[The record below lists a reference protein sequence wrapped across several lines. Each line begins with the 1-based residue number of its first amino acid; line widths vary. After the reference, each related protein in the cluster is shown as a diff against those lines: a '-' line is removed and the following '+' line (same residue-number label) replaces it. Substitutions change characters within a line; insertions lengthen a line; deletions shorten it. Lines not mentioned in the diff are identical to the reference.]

1 MTQVE
6 DLKNEKKN
14 EINAK
19 PYIKWLLF
27 AIAFILTAFCIC
39 SSAYQVDLESVEVG
53 DVATKDYVALEDT
66 VDEVAT
72 EKLRTAAANSVGPI
86 YKIDS
91 VVEQTTAQQMN
102 DVFEVLRDV
111 SLNLEEEEEF
121 YDVVAETS
129 LALPV
134 LLESYHL
141 SAFEGLSRYNQ
152 IVFAEDCVD
161 VLHQIYSAGLSA
173 DELEAGKNE
182 AYSAMTQTSWSA
194 SLQSMGYAII
204 CAAMEPNLVLD
215 EEAMELAKEEKRDEV
230 DDVQILK
237 NQKILGE
244 GEIITEEMYEKLV
257 GLGLVGSGSL
267 ETNLYLM
274 VGSLLLTIMAFGAV
288 LLFFLWHPNGN
299 VLHKNEEKILFVAYV
314 ISVLLIWTMKEI
326 SYYTLIPWTLF
337 GVLVS
342 LLIGR
347 RISLLL
353 NGFFAVIACLI
364 FQGDLQVFIYTLILG
379 GFGGL
384 LIQKTK
390 KRSQIV
396 PVSIAMAALSIV
408 LIVALT
414 FFVGGGYDSIIW
426 VKGACGALINL
437 VVITVAVG
445 SLPFWEAVFEIN
457 TPLRLVELTNPNNEL
472 LKRLMIEAP
481 GTYHHC
487 LLVANLAETAV
498 YEIGGNGALA
508 RAGAYYHDVGKLKY
522 PMFFAEN
529 QAGHNP
535 HDDMSPLESAHIIT
549 RHTKNGMELAKEY
562 KLPKAVAAFIEEHHG
577 TSLVKYFYFKAMKE
591 YGAENVNEADYRY
604 MGRIPKGRESAVV
617 MLADVVEAATRA
629 MLGSGKTLAE
639 AEVAMRGLIKD
650 KMDDGQLDDS
660 DLTLSE
666 IQVIQGAFMKVFHGM
681 YHERVSY
688 PKQEELD
695 QAKEDA
701 RTKIQEEKAAEE
713 AAKIEEIEVNET
725 EEMKVET
732 NDDTD

>member
-1 MTQVE
+1 ME
-6 DLKNEKKN
+6 NLKNEKTN
-14 EINAK
+14 EPAPK
-19 PYIKWLLF
+19 SYVKWIFF
-27 AIAFILTAFCIC
+27 ALAFILTAFFVC

-53 DVATKDYVALEDT
+53 DVATKDYVAQEDSI
-66 VDEVAT
+66 DEVAT

-86 YKIDS
+86 YMIDT
-91 VVEQTTAQQMN
+91 VVEQTTTQQMN

-111 SLNLEEEEEF
+111 LLELEEDMEF
-121 YDVVAETS
+121 YDVVQETS
-129 LALPV
+129 LALPIS
-134 LLESYHL
+134 LESYHL
-141 SAFEGLSRYNQ
+141 AAFEGLSRYNQ
-152 IVFAEDCVD
+152 IVFAEDCVNI
-161 VLHQIYSAGLSA
+161 LHQIYGEGLSA
-173 DELEAGKNE
+173 DELEAGKNQ
-182 AYSAMTQTSWSA
+182 AYTAMTQTSWSA

-204 CAAMEPNLVLD
+204 CAAIEPNLVLD
-215 EEAMELAKEEKRDEV
+215 DEAMELTKEEKRNEV
-230 DDVQILK
+230 DDVKILK
-237 NQKILGE
+237 NQKVLGE
-244 GEIITEEMYEKLV
+244 GEIVTEEMYEKLV
-257 GLGLVGSGSL
+257 GLGLVGSGTL

-274 VGSLLLTIMAFGAV
+274 VGSLLLTILTFGAI
-288 LLFFLWHPNGN
+288 LLFFLWHPNGS
-299 VLHKNEEKILFVAYV
+299 VLRKNEEKILFVSYI
-314 ISVLLIWTMKEI
+314 ISILFIWAMQNV
-326 SYYTLIPWTLF
+326 SYTTLIPWTLF

-347 RISLLL
+347 RVSLLL
-353 NGFFAVIACLI
+353 NGFFAVIACLV
-364 FQGDLQVFIYTLILG
+364 FQGDLEVFMYTLLLG
-379 GFGGL
+379 GFGAL
-384 LIQKTK
+384 LIQKTR

-396 PVSIAMAALSIV
+396 SVSIAMAALSFF
-408 LIVALT
+408 LTVALGL
-414 FFVGGGYDSIIW
+414 FVGGGYDVSLW
-426 VKGACGALINL
+426 VKGACGALVSLL
-437 VVITVAVG
+437 VVTVAVG
-445 SLPFWEAVFEIN
+445 SLPFWETMFEIN

-535 HDDMSPLESAHIIT
+535 HDDMTPIESAHIIT

-562 KLPKAVAAFIEEHHG
+562 KLPKAVSAFIEEHHG
-577 TSLVKYFYFKAMKE
+577 TSLVKYFYYKATQE
-591 YGAENVNEADYRY
+591 YGAENVNEDDYRY

-666 IQVIQGAFMKVFHGM
+666 IQTVQAAFMKVFHGM

-688 PKQEELD
+688 PKQEEVD
-695 QAKEDA
+695 KAKEEA
-701 RTKIQEEKAAEE
+701 RAKIQAEKEAEE
-713 AAKIEEIEVNET
+713 AAKIEEKVNEP
-725 EEMKVET
+725 EETKVET